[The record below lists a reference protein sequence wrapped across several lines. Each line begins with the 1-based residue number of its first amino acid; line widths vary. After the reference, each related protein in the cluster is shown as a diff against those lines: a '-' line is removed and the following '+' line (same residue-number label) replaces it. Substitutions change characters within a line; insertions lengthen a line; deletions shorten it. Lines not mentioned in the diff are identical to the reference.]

1 MEETNFG
8 APIPGQSLF
17 TTPKDRPWENPSE
30 LDTVDQA
37 LGYYFTN
44 LRDPDIIDDIMTV
57 VDMGI
62 PLEPIVKTLYI
73 SSVMNGIHNL
83 DVGLIVAPVLTEFLA
98 AVAKSYEIDF
108 NYTSVDPQEQ
118 RKEKEQRKVET
129 MLRLAIDRGIE
140 AGGED
145 DRGVALLKDMANT
158 LEEEGD
164 MEVATKENV
173 MDSPPEPMELQDASK
188 KGLMAREGM

>member
-1 MEETNFG
+1 MEEANFG

-129 MLRLAIDRGIE
+129 MLKLAIDRGIE

>member
-1 MEETNFG
+1 MEEANFG

-44 LRDPDIIDDIMTV
+44 LRDADIIDDIMTV

>member
-1 MEETNFG
+1 MEEANFG